1 MKHVSMLVLRG
12 ALVLLGLGV
21 FAAMLWEPQFEGR
34 NVNADF
40 ATIYFRDPFLAYA
53 YLGSVPFFVGL
64 YQAFRFL
71 GYVGRDEAHSSGAR
85 KALRN
90 IRYCALAVVGFV
102 VGAEVW
108 IMLTHGEDDAAGAF
122 ALGMGAILL
131 GLLTVAA
138 AAMLERALRGG
149 RNLRSSQAGR

>member
-1 MKHVSMLVLRG
+1 MLVLRG
-12 ALVLLGLGV
+12 ALVFLGLGV
-21 FAAMLWEPQFEGR
+21 VAGMLWEPHLEG
-34 NVNADF
+34 VNAKVGF
-40 ATIYFRDPFLAYA
+40 WAVYADPFVAYA

-64 YQAFRFL
+64 YQAFRLL
-71 GYVGRDEAHSSGAR
+71 GYVGRGDAHSSGAR

-90 IRYCALAVVGFV
+90 IRYCALAVVAFI

-122 ALGMGAILL
+122 VLGVGAILL

-138 AAMLERALRGG
+138 AAMLERTLRGG